1 MILPRMIRLDR
12 IVDWL
17 QDRIDVRGA
26 VSFLL
31 GNLRNPIPKHANFLY
46 TFGSIALFIFG
57 LQAIT
62 GALMMVYYK
71 PTVKEAYD
79 SVQYIHETV
88 PFGWLIRQ
96 IHVWGA
102 NLIVFVVFVHLVKT
116 YFYGA
121 YKKPREITW
130 MFGVVLFGIVLGF
143 GFTGYLLPW
152 DQLAFWATTVGT
164 EAPGSMPVIGP
175 MTRELMRGQAEVG
188 EATLGR
194 FYVVHVFLLPAL
206 FVGAVS
212 VHLFLIRYL
221 GTSPLSRTDEPEPTK
236 EEIGKAG
243 GTPFWPNHVIKEGI
257 ACYVLLGVILTL
269 AVFVPL
275 MPGAPADPF
284 STPEGIKPEWYFL
297 PMFQLLKYL
306 PEPIA
311 VGLPG
316 LVGLLI
322 FLLPLLDRSPERHPS
337 RRPVAVWLGIGFL
350 AVTLGL
356 GVLGELSETTHSL
369 FGQTY
374 HFDSKG
380 IPHAVA
386 DSGEAVE

>member
-1 MILPRMIRLDR
+1 MIYLER
-12 IVDWL
+12 IIDWI
-17 QDRIDVRGA
+17 QARIDVRGA
-26 VSFLL
+26 AEFLL
-31 GNLRNPIPKHANFLY
+31 DNLRKPIPKHANFLY
-46 TFGSIALFIFG
+46 TFGSIALFIFS

-62 GALMMVYYK
+62 GILMLVYYK

-102 NLIVFVVFVHLVKT
+102 NLMVFIVFVHMVKT

-164 EAPGSMPVIGP
+164 EAPGSMPIIGP
-175 MTRELMRGQAEVG
+175 LTRELMRGQAEVG
-188 EATLGR
+188 QATLGR
-194 FYVVHVFLLPAL
+194 FFVLHILILPAL
-206 FVGAVS
+206 FVGAVGI
-212 VHLFLIRYL
+212 HLFLIRYL
-221 GTSPLSRTDEPEPTK
+221 GTSPLTRTDKPEPTK
-236 EEIGKAG
+236 AEIATDG

-257 ACYVLLGVILTL
+257 ASYLLLGILFTL

-275 MPGAPADPF
+275 MPGPPADPL

-322 FLLPLLDRSPERHPS
+322 FLLPFLDRSPERHPAK
-337 RRPVAVWLGIGFL
+337 RPVAIWLGIGFL
-350 AVTLGL
+350 TVTFGL
-356 GVLGELSETTHSL
+356 GILGALSETTRTV
-369 FGQTY
+369 FGTTY

-380 IPHAVA
+380 IPHDVS
-386 DSGEAVE
+386 DRQEKPK